1 MTADTQERHDPP
13 TDDLEQLAAGLHDG
27 PLQVLYA
34 AGLDLQLAEHVLRD
48 GGDPAE
54 AIASARRQLQGAVD
68 ELRGLLRA
76 LKAGDVVMGFE
87 AIRRTVGTAVSC
99 MVDPAAALQLEGARA
114 IELVVAVST
123 VAASQR
129 RRTGGAPLAIAL
141 FLDGQD
147 IVLELAGAGV
157 GDEDVVADMC
167 RRAHR
172 LSGTL
177 AAFPDRLAMRMPA

>member
-1 MTADTQERHDPP
+1 MTADIQERTDSRI
-13 TDDLEQLAAGLHDG
+13 DDLEQLAAGLHDG

-34 AGLDLQLAEHVLRD
+34 AGLDLQLAEHRLGD

-54 AIASARRQLQGAVD
+54 AIASARRQLQSAVD

-76 LKAGDVVMGFE
+76 LRAGDVVSGFD
-87 AIRRTVGTAVSC
+87 AIRRTVGTAVTC
-99 MVDPAAALQLEGARA
+99 TVDPAAALRLEGARA

-141 FLDGQD
+141 RLDHED
-147 IVLELAGAGV
+147 IVLELDGASI
-157 GDEDVVADMC
+157 GDDDLVADMC

-172 LSGTL
+172 LAGTL
-177 AAFPDRLAMRMPA
+177 AASPDRLAMRMPA

>member
-1 MTADTQERHDPP
+1 MLADTHGVGTAES
-13 TDDLEQLAAGLHDG
+13 DLEQLAAGLHDG

-34 AGLDLQLAEHVLRD
+34 AGLDLQLAEHVLGD
-48 GGDPAE
+48 GGDPSE
-54 AIASARRQLQGAVD
+54 AIASARGQLQSAVD

-76 LKAGDVVMGFE
+76 LRAGDVGSGFD

-99 MVDPAAALQLEGARA
+99 TVDEDAADRLTGARG

-123 VAASQR
+123 LAALQR
-129 RRTGGAPLAIAL
+129 RRTGGAPLSIAL
-141 FLDGQD
+141 HHDGDD
-147 IVLELAGAGV
+147 IVLELDGAGV
-157 GDEDVVADMC
+157 GDDDVVADMS

-177 AAFPDRLAMRMPA
+177 AAAPDRLAMRMPA